1 MHIITISNQKG
12 GSGKTSVTVN
22 LAASLA
28 EQKKR
33 VLVID
38 LDPQASTSAWLKCQ
52 SDAKGL
58 YDVFVENISISGIIT
73 KTRFNGL
80 DVIPASPW
88 LIGADK
94 TLSMEA
100 GAELLLKGHLK
111 KLKKEWDYC
120 LIDTPPALGLL
131 TLNALSASSS
141 VLIPVET
148 RIMALQGLMQ
158 LTKTIQTV
166 RERLNP
172 DLEILGVL
180 ACRVDKR
187 TRLSQDVMHELKNRL
202 GDKLLPL
209 HIRES
214 VKIAEAPSFCEPII
228 YYDKKGAGAEDF
240 RALAKLIIKRGKQ

>member
-1 MHIITISNQKG
+1 METIAISNQKG
-12 GSGKTSVTVN
+12 GVGKSTTTVN
-22 LAASLA
+22 LAAALA
-28 EQKKR
+28 ERKKK

-38 LDPQASTSAWLKCQ
+38 LDPQGSTSAWLKCENNG
-52 SDAKGL
+52 KGL
-58 YDVFVENISISGIIT
+58 YDVFAENTSISDIIMKSGIA
-73 KTRFNGL
+73 GL

-94 TLSMEA
+94 TLSGEA

-111 KLKKEWDYC
+111 KLSKQWDYI

-131 TLNALSASSS
+131 TLNALSASCS
-141 VLIPVET
+141 VLIPVEAK
-148 RIMALQGLMQ
+148 IMAVQGLMQ

-172 DLEILGVL
+172 ELEILGVL
-180 ACRVDKR
+180 ACRVDRR
-187 TRLSQDVMHELKNRL
+187 TRLSQDVIKELKKRL

-214 VKIAEAPSFCEPII
+214 VKVAECPSFCQPINI
-228 YYDKKGAGAEDF
+228 YDPKGAGAEDF
-240 RALAKLIIKRGKQ
+240 RALAKLITMRKK